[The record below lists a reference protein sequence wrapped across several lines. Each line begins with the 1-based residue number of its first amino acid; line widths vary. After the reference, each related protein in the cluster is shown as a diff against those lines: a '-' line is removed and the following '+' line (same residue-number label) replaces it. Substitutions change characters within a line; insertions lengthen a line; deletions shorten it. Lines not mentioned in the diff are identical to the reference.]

1 MKLLITQKALLLNTV
16 KSQTFILIMKLGNG
30 YHILVNSLNQSLLWV
45 QYLSMVKML
54 QLSELKTL
62 QAKVS
67 ISESKIG

>member
-16 KSQTFILIMKLGNG
+16 KSQTFILIMKLGSG
-30 YHILVNSLNQSLLWV
+30 YHILVNSLSQSLLWV

-67 ISESKIG
+67 TSESKIG

>member
-16 KSQTFILIMKLGNG
+16 KSQTFILIMILGNG
-30 YHILVNSLNQSLLWV
+30 FHILVNSLNQSLLWV

-67 ISESKIG
+67 TSESKIG